1 MAMVSVRVD
10 LKGIFR
16 EIDKI
21 NNVPVAA
28 ERAMRRYIDDDAEPA
43 FLKTTETWKHTPVFN
58 KSITASPSKIVG
70 QIWTDDKVY
79 HILDGG
85 ADPHPITPTKGKFLH
100 FQTGFTPK
108 TKPKW
113 IGSQSGGK
121 DTSSPWARRL
131 SVKHPG
137 IEAREFAKTIAED
150 TQPKIVAKFREELK
164 RL

>member
-1 MAMVSVRVD
+1 MSMVSVRVD

-28 ERAMRRYIDDDAEPA
+28 ERAMQRYIDDDAEPA
-43 FLKTTETWKHTPVFN
+43 FLKTIETWKHTPVFN

-70 QIWTDDKVY
+70 QIWTDDDIYGWVNSGT
-79 HILDGG
+79 D
-85 ADPHPITPTKGKFLH
+85 DHPIFPKKSKFLH
-100 FQTGFTPK
+100 FQKDFTPK
-108 TKPKW
+108 TKKGW
-113 IGSQSGGK
+113 VGSQQGGK
-121 DTSSPWARRL
+121 TGDWA
-131 SVKHPG
+131 HPRQVLHHS

-150 TQPKIVAKFREELK
+150 TQTKIITKFREELK

>member
-1 MAMVSVRVD
+1 MVSVRVD

-21 NNVPVAA
+21 KNVPVAA

-43 FLKTTETWKHTPVFN
+43 FQNTIKTWKHTPVFN

-70 QIWTDDKVY
+70 QVWTEDTVY

-85 ADPHPITPTKGKFLH
+85 AKKHPITAKKGKFLH

-121 DTSSPWARRL
+121 DKGSPWAKVV
-131 SVKHPG
+131 SVEHPG
-137 IEAREFAKTIAED
+137 ITAREFAKTIAED
-150 TQPKIVAKFREELK
+150 TQPKIVTKFREELK